1 LTDTILTVRDLR
13 AGYGGE
19 DILRGVGLAVPRG
32 QIVAVIGPNGSGKS
46 TLLKAIYGLVPVR
59 GGEIT
64 LHPADGRS
72 ASLAGLRPNAVT
84 ALGVNM
90 VPQIANVFAD
100 LTVIE
105 NLEIGALPIR
115 HRFAEQIDKVLAA
128 LPLLR
133 PMTGK
138 RAALLS
144 GGQRQML
151 AFGRA
156 LMSDPKLLILDE
168 PSAGLAPKVQDE
180 VFAKVTAVNA
190 LGVSI
195 LMVEQKARQCLAIA
209 DYGYVIEQGRNR
221 LEGAATDLLAD
232 PEVVRLYLGGGRR
245 AEDLSA
251 RGASSE

>member
-1 LTDTILTVRDLR
+1 MTGTILSVRDLR

-32 QIVAVIGPNGSGKS
+32 RIVAVIGPNGSGKS
-46 TLLKAIYGLVPVR
+46 TLLKAIYGLVPAR
-59 GGEIT
+59 AGEIT
-64 LHPADGRS
+64 FHGADGG
-72 ASLAGLRPNAVT
+72 AVSLAGRRPNAIT

-100 LTVIE
+100 LTVME

-115 HRFAEQIDKVLAA
+115 RRFAEQIDKVLAA
-128 LPLLR
+128 VPLLR
-133 PMTGK
+133 SLTGR
-138 RAALLS
+138 RAAVLS

-156 LMSDPKLLILDE
+156 LMSDPQLLILDE
-168 PSAGLAPKVQDE
+168 PSAGLAPRVQEE

-221 LEGAATDLLAD
+221 LEGPAGDLLAD
-232 PEVVRLYLGGGRR
+232 PEVVRLYLGGGRGGR
-245 AEDLSA
+245 GDAIA
-251 RGASSE
+251 RG